1 MPRKNPRCLPPVED
15 ETVPPVDTR
24 VIKDRALAEALR
36 GISNPA
42 VYNNP
47 KVRDIVIF
55 LAWNKM
61 VSELCRA
68 LRKGDMRRWGTFLRS
83 AKERHIESLFPD
95 ISFRKFENAVM
106 TILGELI
113 HARSRK
119 QKRPQT

>member
-1 MPRKNPRCLPPVED
+1 MPRKSPRRLPPVED
-15 ETVPPVDTR
+15 EIIQLVDTKA
-24 VIKDRALAEALR
+24 IKDQALVEALR

-47 KVRDIVIF
+47 RVCDTVIF

-61 VSELCRA
+61 VSGLCRI
-68 LRKGDMRRWGTFLRS
+68 LRKGDMRRWEIFSRS
-83 AKERHIESLFPD
+83 TKERYIESLFPG
-95 ISFRKFENAVM
+95 ISFRKFENAIM
-106 TILGELI
+106 DMLGELI